1 MSPHRSQEHTEI
13 CTVCR
18 DATEKGCPRCAIPLC
33 ADHMPAP
40 KSRCEACEGE
50 FLAMTKVERHVIDCH
65 NRDKTYTGV
74 RRPFLFAPFG
84 TVALLLAVISLPVA
98 AAITIAG
105 LVTMRIVPPTVPT
118 AKIRLAFKRKRF
130 LVKKKRRAKRLAARR
145 AKRLKSGNE

>member
-1 MSPHRSQEHTEI
+1 
-13 CTVCR
+13 
-18 DATEKGCPRCAIPLC
+18 
-33 ADHMPAP
+33 
-40 KSRCEACEGE
+40 
-50 FLAMTKVERHVIDCH
+50 MTKVERHVIDCH

-130 LVKKKRRAKRLAARR
+130 LVKKKRSAKRLAARR